1 MARQAILKYTA
12 REALNKLLVTDSLW
26 SSSAEMTGYNVIH
39 KYGHNLDI
47 DSTFETIWSEGTNY
61 AFIPTATV
69 LKISSSSADD
79 TSNGTGARTIT
90 IQGLDANYFEQ
101 SETITLNGQ
110 TAVNTSNTYF
120 RIHRM
125 FVETAGSGQEN
136 AGTIYAG
143 TGTVTTGVPADKY
156 ATIPVGY
163 NQTMMAVY
171 TIPCDKTAY
180 MTMFYAQPDSQASY
194 QVQMLTGR
202 ATDSGV
208 LRVRNELHAF
218 QNQAIFNYKPY
229 LKLTE
234 KTDIQLRA
242 KTGTANVEF
251 AGGFSLLLIDNLGI

>member
-1 MARQAILKYTA
+1 MARQGLQTITQQ
-12 REALNKLLVTDSLW
+12 EALYRLTASNDLW
-26 SSSAEMTGYNVIH
+26 ISSNELEGYKVVH
-39 KYGHNLDI
+39 KFGHNLDI
-47 DSTFETIWSEGTNY
+47 DGAFETIWSEGTNY
-61 AFIPTATV
+61 TFISSATV
-69 LKISSSSADD
+69 LKISSSSTDD
-79 TSNGTGARTIT
+79 TSDGTGARTVT

-125 FVETAGSGQEN
+125 FVETAGSGSDN

-143 TGTVTTGVPADKY
+143 TGTVTTGVLANKY
-156 ATIPVGY
+156 AAIPVGY

-171 TIPCDKTAY
+171 TVPCNKTAY
-180 MTMFYAQPDSQASY
+180 MTMFYAQPDSSASY
-194 QVQMLTGR
+194 QAQMLTGR
-202 ATDSGV
+202 ATDSGI

-251 AGGFSLLLIDNLGI
+251 AGGFSLILVDNI

>member
-26 SSSAEMTGYNVIH
+26 SSSDEMTGYSVIH

-79 TSNGTGARTIT
+79 TSDGTGARTIT
-90 IQGLDANYFEQ
+90 IQGLDANYFEK

-143 TGTVTTGVPADKY
+143 TGTVTTGVPANKY

-163 NQTMMAVY
+163 NQTMMAIY

-208 LRVRNELHAF
+208 LRVRNELHAY

-251 AGGFSLLLIDNLGI
+251 AGGFSLIIVDNINA

>member
-1 MARQAILKYTA
+1 MARQGILEYTD
-12 REALNKLLVTDSLW
+12 REALNKLLVVNDLW
-26 SSSAEMTGYNVIH
+26 ASSGELEGYDVIH

-47 DSTFETIWSEGTNY
+47 DGSFETIWSEGTNY
-61 AFIPTATV
+61 TFISSATV
-69 LKISSSSADD
+69 LKISSSSTDD
-79 TSNGTGARTIT
+79 TSDGTGARTVT

-125 FVETAGSGQEN
+125 FVETAGSGGEN

-143 TGTVTTGVPADKY
+143 TGTVTTGVPANKY
-156 ATIPVGY
+156 AAIPVGY

-171 TIPCDKTAY
+171 TVPCNKTAY
-180 MTMFYAQPDSQASY
+180 MTMFYAQPDSSASY
-194 QVQMLTGR
+194 QAQMLTGR
-202 ATDSGV
+202 ATDSGI

-251 AGGFSLLLIDNLGI
+251 AGGFSLLLVDDNNA